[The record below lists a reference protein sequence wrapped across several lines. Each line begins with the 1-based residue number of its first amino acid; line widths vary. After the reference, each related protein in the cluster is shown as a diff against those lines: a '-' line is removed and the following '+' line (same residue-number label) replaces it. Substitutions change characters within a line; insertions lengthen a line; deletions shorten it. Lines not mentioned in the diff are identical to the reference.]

1 MATLN
6 MMNPMENRGKRK
18 ILTFK
23 VHSELLS
30 YLIHTALKVIGSIFL
45 QKKEK
50 RVGLKKRNSITGLM
64 SVKGFLH
71 QKSQCHCLSYV
82 SRT

>member
-6 MMNPMENRGKRK
+6 MVNPMENRGKRK

-45 QKKEK
+45 QKKRKKSGFEEK
-50 RVGLKKRNSITGLM
+50 KFNNRVGE
-64 SVKGFLH
+64 
-71 QKSQCHCLSYV
+71 C
-82 SRT
+82 